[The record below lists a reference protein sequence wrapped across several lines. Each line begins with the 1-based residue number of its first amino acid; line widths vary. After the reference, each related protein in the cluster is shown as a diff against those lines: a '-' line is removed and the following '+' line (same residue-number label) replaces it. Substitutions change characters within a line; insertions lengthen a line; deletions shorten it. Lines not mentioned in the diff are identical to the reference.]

1 MNMKSAIKRFCIVI
15 VLFTG
20 TMRAQDTL
28 VINPDYTGE
37 TRPKIGL
44 VLSGGGAKGSAHIG
58 VLKVLE
64 ELQIPIDYIV
74 GTSMGSIM
82 GGLYS
87 IGYRADELDTLISNL
102 DWSKILSNSSS
113 WEKKTYAEKRS
124 EEKYLVSVP
133 FHGFWNLEPEFEEN
147 KSLKRGYT
155 LLDDVPSGFISGQNV
170 LNLFT
175 SLSVGYHGD
184 INFDSLPIPLAIVA
198 VDLVTGKEHVYRS
211 GSLPDAIRTSM
222 SIPGVFSPVYKDGKV
237 LVDGGLA
244 NNFPVDVALEMGA
257 DIVIGVDVGQSL
269 VKAEN
274 LNNLYGVLMQ
284 VVELLKFNKLD
295 ENRNHTDFYIA
306 PNTEGFSSLSFS
318 KESVGTLISN
328 GLEAAEQSRDYLE
341 GLRAMLDSCG
351 YDPVTDKP
359 AFTKASNIQNDTFCL
374 SKVQFNGIS
383 DFDKKM
389 LMRQF
394 DFPPENVCI
403 PDVPGTVI
411 NDIVSTLYASSAFS
425 KVNYRLEGDIE
436 SKSYDLIFDLEQNP
450 SNSISFGAR
459 FDLEEYAKI
468 LLNITLNRHRLFGP
482 KASFSVLMGVN
493 PYLDLNLAY
502 STRTKIQ
509 LNLYDKFYCNNFK
522 IFGASSDL
530 RDIHLNAN
538 MTKFYISGYSFRNF
552 DFEIGAKMDNFFVKN
567 FALEKSIPSW
577 TYPVETKNYF
587 GIYMDVTSNSLNANT
602 ASGTGINFDLKSN
615 YYLLSSDTKFSR
627 FATFQLNLRTAFQ
640 ISPHFNLSPSLFF
653 RTIVSEEIPLLYGN
667 MAGGWDKG
675 RYLEQQIPFIG
686 INYMETFDKTLT
698 VLRCDFQYQITERQ
712 SVAAIVNYGNHVHDI
727 KDYFNA
733 NDMWGWGIAYG
744 YNIPFVGP
752 ARFGLHWSNKETGTR
767 FMFSLGYNF

>member
-1 MNMKSAIKRFCIVI
+1 MYSKTAIRIFFIAIALCFGNVC
-15 VLFTG
+15 
-20 TMRAQDTL
+20 AQNTL
-28 VINPDYTGE
+28 VVNPDYTGE

-58 VLKVLE
+58 VLKVIE

-102 DWSKILSNSSS
+102 DWSNILSNSSS

-133 FHGFWNLEPEFEEN
+133 FHSFWKWEPEFEEN
-147 KSLKRGYT
+147 KSIKRGYT
-155 LLDDVPSGFISGQNV
+155 ILDDVPSGFISGQNV
-170 LNLFT
+170 LELFT

-222 SIPGVFSPVYKDGKV
+222 SIPGVFSPVYAEGKV

-257 DIVIGVDVGQSL
+257 DVVIGVDVGQSL
-269 VKAEN
+269 VKADN
-274 LNNLYGVLMQ
+274 LNNLYGILMQ

-318 KESVGTLISN
+318 NGSVRTLINN
-328 GLEAAEQSRDYLE
+328 GLEAAEQSRPYLE
-341 GLRAMLDSCG
+341 SLRAMLDSCG
-351 YDPVTDKP
+351 YDPMTDRP
-359 AFTKASNIQNDTFCL
+359 EFVKASNILDDTFCI
-374 SKVQFNGIS
+374 SSVHFNGIS
-383 DFDKKM
+383 DFDRKI
-389 LMRQF
+389 LLRQF
-394 DFPPENVCI
+394 KFPAENICI

-411 NDIVSTLYASSAFS
+411 RDIVSTLYASSAFS
-425 KVNYRLEGDIE
+425 QVNYRLEGDIY
-436 SKSYDLIFDLEQNP
+436 STSYNLIFDLEQNP

-459 FDLEEYAKI
+459 FDLEEYAKL
-468 LLNITLNRHRLFGP
+468 LLNISLNRYRLFGP

-493 PYLDLNLAY
+493 PYIDLNIAY
-502 STRTKIQ
+502 STRSKIQ
-509 LNLYDKFYCNNFK
+509 FNVYDKFYCNNFK

-530 RDIHLNAN
+530 RDIYLNGNTAK
-538 MTKFYISGYSFRNF
+538 MYFSGHTFRNF
-552 DFEIGAKMDNFFVKN
+552 DFELGAKMDSYFIKSFVT
-567 FALEKSIPSW
+567 EKAMPSW
-577 TYPVETKNYF
+577 TYPMESKNYF
-587 GIYMDVTSNSLNANT
+587 GVFLDITSNSLNVNNS
-602 ASGTGINFDLKSN
+602 ASTGIDFDFKSN
-615 YYLLSSDTKFSR
+615 YYIFSSNKNFNR
-627 FATFQLNLRTAFQ
+627 FATFQLNLKTVFPIGR
-640 ISPHFNLSPSLFF
+640 HLNLSPSLFF
-653 RTIVSEEIPLLYGN
+653 RTIVSENIPLLYTN

-675 RYLEQQIPFIG
+675 RYLDQQIPFIG
-686 INYMETFDKTLT
+686 INYVRTFEKNLT
-698 VLRCDFQYQITERQ
+698 IIRLDMQYQITERQ
-712 SVAAIVNYGNHVHDI
+712 SVAAIVNYGSHVHDI
-727 KDYFNA
+727 NDYFNA
-733 NDMWGWGIAYG
+733 NSIWGWGIAYS

-752 ARFGLHWSNKETGTR
+752 ARIVLHWSTQERGTNI
-767 FMFSLGYNF
+767 MLSLGYSF